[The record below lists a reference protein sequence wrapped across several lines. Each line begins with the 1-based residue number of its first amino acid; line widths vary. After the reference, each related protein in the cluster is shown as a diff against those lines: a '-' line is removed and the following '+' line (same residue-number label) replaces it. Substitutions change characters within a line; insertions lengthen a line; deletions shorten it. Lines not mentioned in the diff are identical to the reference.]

1 MLHPGSL
8 NESKPTRGR
17 TRRSIS
23 VLTVAG
29 VLALLAAA
37 CGSSSPKSSN
47 SGQGTTPSAQHPVT
61 ITFANWADAETATRP
76 GIEATISQ
84 FEATHP
90 GIKVVSQPIS
100 FTDIGHTLILRQQS
114 GNPPDVAELSG
125 NDTFA
130 VAATGALAPLDSYLK
145 SGVYNAK
152 ALSEGTYKGQVVA
165 LPWNSNPPGLW
176 YNKTLMTQAGLDPN
190 SPPATITQLMTDLAT
205 IKAKEPGVL
214 PLGIDTTNRSFA
226 LAVDWPWMKTF
237 GATPFSGS
245 NATANTPQM
254 QAFLGFMQT
263 LAQKGYITANHKIGY
278 YRPLAAQNKVA
289 FVWDQPVLQGVVQST
304 NHETDAQFFAN
315 WGVTTLPT
323 GPAGQASTV
332 DEGHQLVIFNHSA
345 QKKADWEFIN
355 WLASDPS
362 AVTGYTI
369 KYESSLPT
377 LANPSPQIQSQI
389 NTPILQAFT
398 NKILPT
404 VIQLPYGPNFS
415 SAYTPI
421 MAGVQSAVTSS
432 TSPASI
438 AANIQSGLQN
448 AFK

>member
-8 NESKPTRGR
+8 NERKAAKGR

-23 VLTVAG
+23 VLAVAG
-29 VLALLAAA
+29 ALTMVAAA
-37 CGSSSPKSSN
+37 CGSSHKSGN
-47 SGQGTTPSAQHPVT
+47 AGQGTAPSAQHPVT
-61 ITFANWADAETATRP
+61 ITFANWADAETATKP
-76 GIEATISQ
+76 GIESMISQ
-84 FEATHP
+84 FEASHP
-90 GIKVVSQPIS
+90 GITVQSQPIS
-100 FTDIGHTLILRQQS
+100 FTDIGHTLVLRQQS

-130 VAATGALAPLDSYLK
+130 VAATGALAPLGSYLK
-145 SGVYNAK
+145 SGVFNST
-152 ALSEGTYKGQVVA
+152 ALDDGKYKGNVVA

-176 YNKTLMTQAGLDPN
+176 YNKTLMSQAGLDPN
-190 SPPATITQLMTDLAT
+190 SPPTTIDQLMTDLAAV
-205 IKAKEPGVL
+205 KAKDPGVI

-226 LAVDWPWMKTF
+226 LAVDWPWMQTF
-237 GATPFSGS
+237 GATPFNGS
-245 NATANTPQM
+245 TATANTPQM
-254 QAFLGFMQT
+254 RAFLGFMQT

-315 WGVTTLPT
+315 WGVSTLPA
-323 GPAGQASTV
+323 GPGGKASTV

-345 QKKADWEFIN
+345 QKQADWEFIN
-355 WLASDPS
+355 WLATDP
-362 AVTGYTI
+362 AVVTGYTI

-377 LANPSPQIQSQI
+377 LANPSPQIKAAI
-389 NTPILQAFT
+389 NTPIMQDFT
-398 NKILPT
+398 NKVLPT
-404 VIQLPYGPNFS
+404 VIQLPYGPTFS
-415 SAYTPI
+415 NAYTPI
-421 MAGVQSAVTSS
+421 MSGVQSAVTSS

-438 AANIQSGLQN
+438 ASSIQSGLQN